1 MSQKKSFWIFL
12 LLSVCML
19 VTACGKQEE
28 PVRNY
33 ENAQDLAYEIV
44 TGSDVPHKVNE
55 KIYKAKE
62 KGFGFAYRD
71 GETMYTIFGFG
82 KQNTGGYSI
91 QVLAVKETDSAVVI
105 EAKLVAPE
113 AEEVISTSP
122 SYPYMILKMTNVEK
136 DVQFLLH

>member
-1 MSQKKSFWIFL
+1 MSQRKGFLVFFL
-12 LLSVCML
+12 LIFSILL
-19 VTACGKQEE
+19 TACGKEEE
-28 PVRNY
+28 PVRSY

-71 GETMYTIFGFG
+71 GDAMYIIFGFG

-91 QVLAVKETDSAVVI
+91 QVLAVKENENAVII
-105 EAKLVAPE
+105 EAKLVAPQP
-113 AEEVISTSP
+113 EEVIAASP
-122 SYPYMILKMTNVEK
+122 SYPYMILKTANVEK

>member
-1 MSQKKSFWIFL
+1 M
-12 LLSVCML
+12 
-19 VTACGKQEE
+19 
-28 PVRNY
+28 
-33 ENAQDLAYEIV
+33 

>member
-1 MSQKKSFWIFL
+1 MSQKKSFWVFL

-19 VTACGKQEE
+19 MTACGKQEE

-71 GETMYTIFGFG
+71 GETMYTILVLENKIQAAIAYRCWQSKKPILQLLS
-82 KQNTGGYSI
+82 KQSW
-91 QVLAVKETDSAVVI
+91 
-105 EAKLVAPE
+105 
-113 AEEVISTSP
+113 
-122 SYPYMILKMTNVEK
+122 
-136 DVQFLLH
+136 

>member
-1 MSQKKSFWIFL
+1 MSQKKSFWVFL
-12 LLSVCML
+12 LLSVCIL
-19 VTACGKQEE
+19 LTACGKKEE
-28 PVRNY
+28 TFRSY
-33 ENAQDLAYEIV
+33 ENAQDFAYEIV

-91 QVLAVKETDSAVVI
+91 QVLAVKETDAAVVI